1 MIGLISLVVATL
13 AFVGGHFLL
22 SHTFRLKLIGAVG
35 ELRFTLL
42 YSIVAFATFG
52 WMIIAYRAFE
62 DEPLLW
68 SAPPWWWTIASF
80 IMLFALIL
88 LVGSFVRNPAF
99 PHPGAAQ
106 KKRQATGVFA
116 ITRHPMN
123 WAFALLASVHLTLEM
138 SLPSIVLDSG
148 ILILAIVGSIAQ
160 DRKKRA
166 TMGQAWLQ
174 WEAKTS
180 FVPFV
185 ALLAGRAR
193 WRDLTRIWI
202 AALVGVIV
210 WLALTTFYLPGASP
224 LVWAWFAYH

>member
-1 MIGLISLVVATL
+1 MLGLANLLLATI
-13 AFVGGHFLL
+13 AFVGTHFLL
-22 SHTFRLKLIGAVG
+22 SHLWRLKLIGAVG
-35 ELRFTLL
+35 EARFTLL
-42 YSIVAFATFG
+42 YSIVAVATLG
-52 WMIIAYRAFE
+52 WVILAYRALE
-62 DEPLLW
+62 DDELIW

-80 IMLFALIL
+80 IMLFASIL
-88 LVGSFVRNPAF
+88 LAGSFIRNPAF

-106 KKRQATGVFA
+106 KRRPATGVFA

-123 WAFALLASVHLTLEM
+123 WAFALFAVAHLTLQM
-138 SLPSIVLDSG
+138 SLRTIVLDSG
-148 ILILAIVGSIAQ
+148 ILILAIFGSIGQ

-185 ALLAGRAR
+185 ALCTGRVR
-193 WRDLTRIWI
+193 WRNLAPIWI
-202 AALVGVIV
+202 AALVGLLF
-210 WLALTTFYLPGASP
+210 WLAMTTFYMPGASP